1 MQFEKYTLPNG
12 LQVILHVDRKLP
24 VVHVNQWFHV
34 GSSNERLGRSG
45 FAHLFE
51 HMMFQGSK
59 NASKEYFT
67 YAEAAGANVREGGVN
82 GTTDQD
88 RTNYFAT
95 VPSGNLENVLWFESD
110 RLLTLPDALTDA
122 KLANQRDVVRNERRQ
137 GLENTPYGRW
147 FKLVAENL
155 FPSRHPY
162 ANDVIGMHEDL
173 AAAIDRRRARFL
185 PDLLHAQQP
194 VAGDYRRLRS
204 GGRQAAGREILR
216 HHSCRAAARPA
227 GAQHTQ
233 ARWREDHRGAGSDA
247 AGADLLRVA
256 HAGLLRAGGRRARSG
271 RRRFSPTACRRG

>member
-1 MQFEKYTLPNG
+1 M
-12 LQVILHVDRKLP
+12 
-24 VVHVNQWFHV
+24 VHVNQWFHV
-34 GSSNERLGRSG
+34 GSKNEREGRSG

-95 VPSGNLENVLWFESD
+95 VPSANLENVLWFESD
-110 RLLTLPDALTDA
+110 RLLTLPEALTDA
-122 KLANQRDVVRNERRQ
+122 KLSNQRDVVRNERRQ

-155 FPSRHPY
+155 YPSRHPY

-173 AAAIDRRRARFL
+173 AAATLEDVRDFFRTYYTPNNLSLVI
-185 PDLLHAQQP
+185 
-194 VAGDYRRLRS
+194 AGDFDPA
-204 GGRQAAGREILR
+204 GGQAAGREILR
-216 HHSCRAAARPA
+216 HHSRRTAARPA
-227 GAQHTQ
+227 GAGDAE
-233 ARWREDHRGAGSDA
+233 ARWREDHRGARSRA
-247 AGADLLRVA
+247 AGAHLLRLA
-256 HAGLLRAGGRRARSG
+256 HAGVLRAG
-271 RRRFSPTACRRG
+271 

>member
-1 MQFEKYTLPNG
+1 
-12 LQVILHVDRKLP
+12 
-24 VVHVNQWFHV
+24 
-34 GSSNERLGRSG
+34 
-45 FAHLFE
+45 
-51 HMMFQGSK
+51 MFQGSK

-95 VPSGNLENVLWFESD
+95 VPSANLENVLWFESD
-110 RLLTLPDALTDA
+110 RLLTLPEALTDA

-155 FPSRHPY
+155 YPSRHPY

-173 AAAIDRRRARFL
+173 GGGHPRGRARLL

-194 VAGDYRRLRS
+194 VAGDCRRLRS
-204 GGRQAAGREILR
+204 RRGQAADREIFR
-216 HHSCRAAARPA
+216 HHSRRDRRSTGRHGDAE
-227 GAQHTQ
+227 
-233 ARWREDHRGAGSDA
+233 ARWGEDHRSARPRA
-247 AGADLLRVA
+247 AGAHLFRMA
-256 HAGLLRAGGRRARSG
+256 HAGVLRAG
-271 RRRFSPTACRRG
+271 